1 MSIGWPQILLIVL
14 LVILLFG
21 RGRISTLM
29 GDIANGI
36 KSFRTGLREDI
47 DDTGTADQDLG
58 VLPIIEQE
66 DKASPKPAKK
76 PNKKK

>member
-29 GDIANGI
+29 GDVANGI
-36 KSFRTGLREDI
+36 KSFRSGLREDI
-47 DDTGTADQDLG
+47 DDNAQDSTLDTP
-58 VLPIIEQE
+58 PIIEQV
-66 DKASPKPAKK
+66 DKPAPKSTKK
-76 PNKKK
+76 TSKKN

>member
-29 GDIANGI
+29 GDVANGI
-36 KSFRTGLREDI
+36 KSFRSGLREDI
-47 DDTGTADQDLG
+47 DDNAQESSLDT
-58 VLPIIEQE
+58 PHIIEQA
-66 DKASPKPAKK
+66 DKPAPKS
-76 PNKKK
+76 NKKTSKKN